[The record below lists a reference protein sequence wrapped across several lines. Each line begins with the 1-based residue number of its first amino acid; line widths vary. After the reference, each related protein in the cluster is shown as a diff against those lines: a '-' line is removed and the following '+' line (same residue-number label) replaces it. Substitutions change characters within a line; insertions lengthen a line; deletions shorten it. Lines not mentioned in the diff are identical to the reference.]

1 MVLWIAD
8 SSACLPARQTTSE
21 MWEKLHNR
29 RSSTLSSHCVPAL
42 HTRGRG
48 RNVFCDSKTLK
59 DALFQ
64 RCTGHA
70 CYEHSRWPLSRATGE
85 LYVPACV
92 LTVPGAQSS
101 EKPRLN
107 KSSHRRSSVAAPLM
121 LPYFG
126 LRLLTVVNVPFFVF
140 LFHLSGGG
148 VVCVFLRRGKFKETD
163 D

>member
-1 MVLWIAD
+1 MVGLFVNCLDSLLLVRAWIGGSMVLWIAD
-8 SSACLPARQTTSE
+8 SSACLPATQTTSE

-42 HTRGRG
+42 RTRGRG

-70 CYEHSRWPLSRATGE
+70 CCEHSRWPLSRATGE

-92 LTVPGAQSS
+92 LAVPGAQSS
-101 EKPRLN
+101 ENHALT
-107 KSSHRRSSVAAPLM
+107 STV
-121 LPYFG
+121 
-126 LRLLTVVNVPFFVF
+126 TVV
-140 LFHLSGGG
+140 HL
-148 VVCVFLRRGKFKETD
+148 LQLL
-163 D
+163 